1 MPAVSEHYYQK
12 SARSASVSKM
22 QIGWYQ
28 DSQAELYYY
37 EGENH
42 WRYVD
47 LETNKKL
54 TKMVVD
60 GTLEYIG

>member
-1 MPAVSEHYYQK
+1 MTSTFEYYYQK
-12 SARSASVSKM
+12 PTSSASVPEM
-22 QIGWYQ
+22 QVGWYQ
-28 DSQAELYYY
+28 DQQAELYYY

-54 TKMVVD
+54 TRMVVT

>member
-1 MPAVSEHYYQK
+1 MTATSEHYYQK
-12 SARSASVSKM
+12 PAQSVSVSEM

-28 DSQAELYYY
+28 DQKAELYYY

-54 TKMVVD
+54 TKMVIT
-60 GTLEYIG
+60 GTLEFIG

>member
-1 MPAVSEHYYQK
+1 MPPLSEYYYQEPVQ
-12 SARSASVSKM
+12 SVSVSKM

-28 DSQAELYYY
+28 DQKAELYYY

-54 TKMVVD
+54 TEAVIA
-60 GTLEYIG
+60 GSLEYIG

>member
-1 MPAVSEHYYQK
+1 MTKTFEDQNLNPARGELIHQ
-12 SARSASVSKM
+12 M

-28 DSQAELYYY
+28 DQKAELYYY

-42 WRYVD
+42 WRCVD

-54 TKMVVD
+54 TKMVAA
-60 GTLEYIG
+60 GTLEFIG

>member
-1 MPAVSEHYYQK
+1 MTASAECHKQSPVWSMSTTNMPV
-12 SARSASVSKM
+12 
-22 QIGWYQ
+22 GWYQ
-28 DSQAELYYY
+28 DQKAELYYY

-54 TKMVVD
+54 TKMATA
-60 GTLEYIG
+60 GTLEFIG